1 MGVTTSAMSVMVVQ
15 ASGALTTGVSKRW
28 DRGVG
33 ENGGRGQ
40 RKGGS
45 VKSKGSICRSGGRV
59 I

>member
-1 MGVTTSAMSVMVVQ
+1 MSVMVVQ